1 MKIEI
6 LFGEVC
12 SLYGDHGN
20 IMFLEKTFGKNNIN
34 KTSILE
40 TPKFITEKIDLIYM
54 GAMNEKT
61 QAQVIDKLLPFKDI
75 LLEKLD
81 NGLKAL
87 FTGTAMDILGKT
99 IVEEN
104 GTTLEGLNIFDFE
117 TRIKK
122 RPRLNCAIYGLYK
135 NIPIVGHKTQFTQ
148 TFGDN
153 SENYFIKVQ
162 KGMGINKN
170 TNLEGFIYKNL
181 IATNITGPLLIMNPQ
196 FSENYLGVEIPYKN
210 LLLAAQN
217 KRIKDTNLVK
227 DVFY

>member
-20 IMFLEKTFGKNNIN
+20 IMFLEKAFGKDNIY
-34 KTSILE
+34 KTRILE
-40 TPKFITEKIDLIYM
+40 TPKFITEDLDLIYM

-61 QAQVIDKLLPFKDI
+61 QVQVIDKLLPFKDI

-99 IVEEN
+99 IVEED

-117 TRIKK
+117 TRIKR
-122 RPRLNCAIYGLYK
+122 RPRLNCAIYGHYGD
-135 NIPIVGHKTQFTQ
+135 IPILGHKTQFTQ
-148 TFGDN
+148 TYGDN
-153 SENYFIKVQ
+153 SENYFIEVE

-170 TNLEGFIYKNL
+170 TNLEGFTYKGL
-181 IATNITGPLLIMNPQ
+181 IATNITEPLLVMNPE
-196 FSENYLGVEIPYKN
+196 FSEKYLGVDIPFKD
-210 LLLAAQN
+210 LLLEAQG
-217 KRIKDTNLVK
+217 KRIKDISLVK